1 MPYDQVVTFPSKV
14 NKVDFKTQQVTT
26 EMQGVQVSGCI
37 IWTVYREGEGPFLA
51 YKNLGK
57 DLASKIPNTANENL
71 IAQASAIV
79 RSVIANAT
87 LRSMLTDRQKIR
99 HEVLKNMKDQVKGWG
114 VWIESVEVTDV
125 RIMSDSLFTDLQA
138 EFREMKKK
146 DAEIYTADINDK
158 IAEERVAYELD
169 MKQVDDQN
177 AIELNQHHQDS
188 NIRIETQLV
197 KNEAVQSKLRGTQ
210 ADNTH
215 EFGIKKSEVTFES
228 NIKIAESTNKANL
241 NYVDYQIKGVQL
253 EAQTNDAEF
262 KLKKL

>member
-1 MPYDQVVTFPSKV
+1 MIFALALKYGVQIASAMHVSGKANEWVVLIDSAGKMKKCGVGLNCFRMPYDQVVTFPSKV

-37 IWTVYREGEGPFLA
+37 IWSIFREQEGPYLA
-51 YKNLGK
+51 YKNLGR

-87 LRSMLTDRQKIR
+87 LRSMLTDRKKIR
-99 HEVLKNMKDQVKGWG
+99 QEVLKNMKDQVKGWG

-125 RIMSDSLFTDLQA
+125 RIMSDSLFCDLQA
-138 EFREMKKK
+138 EFRECKKK

-158 IAEERVAYELD
+158 IAEERIHYELD

-177 AIELNQHHQDS
+177 EIELSQHVQDS
-188 NIRIETQLV
+188 NIKIGTQII
-197 KNEAVQSKLRGTQ
+197 KNEAV
-210 ADNTH
+210 
-215 EFGIKKSEVTFES
+215 
-228 NIKIAESTNKANL
+228 
-241 NYVDYQIKGVQL
+241 
-253 EAQTNDAEF
+253 
-262 KLKKL
+262 